1 MNARKLN
8 LVQVSLLA
16 ATVAL
21 FAGCKYKGSSSS
33 GNPSSS
39 GGGAITSAEK
49 NSFEEVTAKLDKGGN
64 FYLYLSTEQALSK
77 LSQAITMYS
86 NLFTQMPAPPDMGR
100 EGIARIFEVI
110 NNVIKDSGIEHI
122 SGLGVSSIAREPGF
136 YYNKVILHHYAGQND
151 GALWTAF
158 GKEVHPLKELDL
170 LPENTAFASYCDLDI
185 PLIWQ
190 TIEKEL
196 KQLHLPQVDQALA
209 QLPDRFKGG
218 AGIAL
223 NDVLNSLGGGYG
235 VIFTLDE
242 SKQVSLPIPT
252 APMQI
257 PEPGLALFAKVKNDA
272 IFTRIDQLAI
282 GNPLV
287 SKPELNGVKTITVT
301 IPLPLPISLRPTLA
315 RVGDYLFL
323 TSSDGLLQEIMAVQ
337 SGKKSGYKATEEFK
351 KLSQGVPTEGNN
363 FSLISAKFGKSLT
376 QAMQGVMSAGG
387 AAMGGQSK
395 MLQDLMASNSM
406 TMAYSVG
413 ANGAEGWEAFG
424 NGNKS
429 MATTAVIL
437 PAAFVGGMLAAIAIP
452 NFVRART
459 TSQQNAC
466 ISNLRIIDGAKG
478 QWALENHKQNTDTPT
493 AQDITPYMGRGPA
506 GEFPICPQGGH
517 YIIGT
522 VGEKPRCSIPGHEL
536 P

>member
-1 MNARKLN
+1 MNTRKLN
-8 LVQVSLLA
+8 LVQVSLLTVA
-16 ATVAL
+16 VAL
-21 FAGCKYKGSSSS
+21 FAGCKNKESSPPTS
-33 GNPSSS
+33 NPS
-39 GGGAITSAEK
+39 GGAITSAEK

-100 EGIARIFEVI
+100 DGIARIFEVI

-122 SGLGVSSIAREPGF
+122 SGLGVSSIAREQGF
-136 YYNKVILHHYAGQND
+136 YYNKAVLHHYAGQND
-151 GALWTAF
+151 GVLWTAF
-158 GKEVHPLKELDL
+158 GKEAHPLKELDL

-282 GNPLV
+282 GNPMVAKTKLD
-287 SKPELNGVKTITVT
+287 GVNTISLAIP
-301 IPLPLPISLRPTLA
+301 IPLPIHLKPTLA

-478 QWALENHKQNTDTPT
+478 QWALENHKQNTDVPT
-493 AQDITPYMGRGPA
+493 VRDLTPYIGRGPN
-506 GEFPICPQGGH
+506 GQFPVCPQGGT
-517 YIIGT
+517 YTIGAIN
-522 VGEKPRCSIPGHEL
+522 EQPRCSVPGHAL

>member
-16 ATVAL
+16 TAVAL
-21 FAGCKYKGSSSS
+21 FAGCKNKESAPP
-33 GNPSSS
+33 NTPS
-39 GGGAITSAEK
+39 GGAITSAEK
-49 NSFEEVTAKLDKGGN
+49 NSFAEVTAKLDKGGN
-64 FYLYLSTEQALSK
+64 FYLYLSTEQALNK
-77 LSQAITMYS
+77 LSQAITLYS
-86 NLFTQMPAPPDMGR
+86 NFFTQMPAPPDMGR
-100 EGIARIFEVI
+100 EGVARIFEVI

-151 GALWTAF
+151 GAIWTAF
-158 GKEVHPLKELDL
+158 GKEAHPLKELDL

-196 KQLHLPQVDQALA
+196 KQLRLPQVDQALA
-209 QLPDRFKGG
+209 QLPDQFKAG

-235 VIFTLDE
+235 VIFTLNE
-242 SKQVSLPIPT
+242 SKPVSLPIPT

-272 IFTRIDQLAI
+272 IYARIDQLAT
-282 GNPLV
+282 GNPMV
-287 SKPELNGVKTITVT
+287 AKTKLGDVNT
-301 IPLPLPISLRPTLA
+301 ISLAIPPILPITLKPTLA

-337 SGKKSGYKATEEFK
+337 SGKKSGYKATDEFK

-363 FSLISAKFGKSLT
+363 FSLISAKLGKSLT
-376 QAMQGVMSAGG
+376 QAMTGVMSAQGEMG
-387 AAMGGQSK
+387 AVSKAMQG
-395 MLQDLMASNSM
+395 MMTSNAM

-429 MATTAVIL
+429 MATTALIL
-437 PAAFVGGMLAAIAIP
+437 PAAAVGGMLAAIAIP
-452 NFVRART
+452 NFVRARAA
-459 TSQQNAC
+459 SQHSAS
-466 ISNLRIIDGAKG
+466 ILNLKLIDAAKQ
-478 QWALENHKQNTDTPT
+478 QWALDKHKLNTDTPT
-493 AQDITPYMGRGPA
+493 EQDLTPYLGHGPA
-506 GEFPICPQGGH
+506 GEFPKCPEGGT
-517 YIIGT
+517 YIIGA
-522 VGEKPRCSIPGHEL
+522 VGEKARCAIPGHEL
-536 P
+536 L

>member
-1 MNARKLN
+1 
-8 LVQVSLLA
+8 
-16 ATVAL
+16 
-21 FAGCKYKGSSSS
+21 
-33 GNPSSS
+33 
-39 GGGAITSAEK
+39 
-49 NSFEEVTAKLDKGGN
+49 
-64 FYLYLSTEQALSK
+64 
-77 LSQAITMYS
+77 
-86 NLFTQMPAPPDMGR
+86 
-100 EGIARIFEVI
+100 
-110 NNVIKDSGIEHI
+110 
-122 SGLGVSSIAREPGF
+122 
-136 YYNKVILHHYAGQND
+136 
-151 GALWTAF
+151 
-158 GKEVHPLKELDL
+158 
-170 LPENTAFASYCDLDI
+170 
-185 PLIWQ
+185 
-190 TIEKEL
+190 
-196 KQLHLPQVDQALA
+196 
-209 QLPDRFKGG
+209 
-218 AGIAL
+218 
-223 NDVLNSLGGGYG
+223 
-235 VIFTLDE
+235 
-242 SKQVSLPIPT
+242 
-252 APMQI
+252 MQI